1 MIPITSSEVAVQAPS
16 LLNDILGLQSVI
28 ILFFMAMVLL
38 IIEAVSKGQERWN
51 LAAITSLP
59 ILAAIALSLNS
70 DGPSTIFS
78 GMVAVDAYGQFFSV
92 LFGIA
97 ALFVVLLSPD
107 YLKKIDVD
115 FGEYYALILFSLMGM
130 ILMATANDLILMFV
144 ALEIMSIA
152 MYILAAIR
160 RDNPKSVES
169 GFKYFI
175 LGAFSSAIFLY
186 GIAFVFGATGTTNLH
201 EIGSVIASGEA
212 GSTLLV
218 GAGLMLVGF
227 AFKIG
232 SVPFHMWVPDVYE
245 GAPTTVT
252 ALMATGIKAASF
264 AAFGRVLLTAFPDL
278 SGEWV
283 CVVWTIS
290 ALTMVL
296 GNVAALVQD
305 DLKRMLAFS
314 SVGHAGFVLM
324 ALVAF
329 DGAHAMLF
337 YLFGYTFMTLGAF
350 AILGMIDD
358 EGKGTDISSINGL
371 ASRHPWLAAG
381 LSLVLLSLAGIP
393 PTIGFIGK
401 FSLFVAA
408 VNGGYVVL
416 AVIGALSGAI
426 GVYYYL
432 RPIIAMYMREPDGE
446 SLLTVS
452 RAGAVVIGLA
462 CAVILLF
469 GLLPELIMPMCREG
483 IAAITGLVS

>member
-1 MIPITSSEVAVQAPS
+1 MIPITSIETAVQSSS
-16 LLNDILGLQSVI
+16 LMNDILDLQSVI

-38 IIEAVSKGQERWN
+38 IAEAVAKGQDRWN
-51 LAAITSLP
+51 TAALTSLP
-59 ILAAIALSLNS
+59 ILASIALALTS
-70 DGPSTIFS
+70 DGPTTIFS
-78 GMVAVDAYGQFFSV
+78 GMVAVDAYGQFFSIM
-92 LFGIA
+92 FGIA
-97 ALFVVLLSPD
+97 ALFVVLMSPD
-107 YLKKIDVD
+107 YLKKINVEI
-115 FGEYYALILFSLMGM
+115 GEYYALILFSLMGM
-130 ILMATANDLILMFV
+130 ILMATANDLMLMFV

-186 GIAFVFGATGTTNLH
+186 GIAFVFGATGTTNLV
-201 EIGSVIASGEA
+201 EIGNVVAGGEA

-218 GAGLMLVGF
+218 GMGLMLVGF

-252 ALMATGIKAASF
+252 ALMATGVKAASF
-264 AAFGRVLLTAFPDL
+264 AAFGRVLLTAFPAI
-278 SGEWV
+278 SEEWV
-283 CVVWTIS
+283 CVVWVIS
-290 ALTMVL
+290 AATMLL
-296 GNVAALVQD
+296 GNVAALVQN

-314 SVGHAGFVLM
+314 SVGHAGFALM

-337 YLFGYTFMTLGAF
+337 YLFGYTFMTMGAF
-350 AILGMIDD
+350 AILGMIDGE
-358 EGKGTDISSINGL
+358 EGGTDISRLNGL
-371 ASRHPWLAAG
+371 ASKHPWLAAG

-408 VNGGYVVL
+408 VNGGFVVL
-416 AVIGALSGAI
+416 AVIGAISGAI

-432 RPIIAMYMREPDGE
+432 RPIIAMYMKEAEGVA
-446 SLLTVS
+446 TVTPS
-452 RAGAVVIGLA
+452 RAGAVVLGIA
-462 CAVILLF
+462 CAVIVLF
-469 GLLPELIMPMCREG
+469 GVLPELIMPMCREG
-483 IAAITGLVS
+483 IAVLIGVAS

>member
-1 MIPITSSEVAVQAPS
+1 MIPIIAGEAAVQTAS
-16 LLNDILGLQSVI
+16 LFNDILGLGPVI
-28 ILFFMAMVLL
+28 LLFFAAMAVLL
-38 IIEAVSKGQERWN
+38 IEAMTKGQERWH
-51 LAAITSLP
+51 LAAITCLS
-59 ILAAIALSLNS
+59 IFAAMALVVNNT
-70 DGPSTIFS
+70 GTSTIFS
-78 GMVAVDAYGQFFSV
+78 GMVSVDAYGRFFTV
-92 LFGIA
+92 MFGIA
-97 ALFVVLLSPD
+97 GVLVVLLSPD
-107 YLKKIDVD
+107 YLKKIGVA
-115 FGEYYALILFSLMGM
+115 FGEYYSLVLFSLMGM
-130 ILMATANDLILMFV
+130 ILMATANDLMLMFV

-186 GIAFVFGATGTTNLH
+186 GIAFVFGATGTTNIV
-201 EIGSVIASGEA
+201 EIGEVIAHGEA

-218 GAGLMLVGF
+218 GAGLLLVGF

-252 ALMATGIKAASF
+252 ALMATGVKAASF
-264 AAFGRVLLTAFPDL
+264 AAFGRVLLSAFPGISED
-278 SGEWV
+278 WV
-283 CVVWTIS
+283 CVIWIIS
-290 ALTMVL
+290 ASTMVL
-296 GNVAALVQD
+296 GNVAALVQN
-305 DLKRMLAFS
+305 DLKRILAFS
-314 SVGHAGFVLM
+314 SVGHAGFALM

-329 DGAHAMLF
+329 EDAHAMLF

-350 AILGMIDD
+350 AILSMIDSED
-358 EGKGTDISSINGL
+358 GGTDISSLNGL

-408 VNGGYVVL
+408 INGGFVVL
-416 AVIGALSGAI
+416 AIIGALSGAV

-432 RPIIAMYMREPDGE
+432 RPIIAMYMKEPEGAT
-446 SLLTVS
+446 SVTVS
-452 RAGAVVIGLA
+452 RAGILVLGLA
-462 CAVILLF
+462 CAVIVLF
-469 GLLPELIMPMCREG
+469 GLMPDLIMPMCREG
-483 IAAITGLVS
+483 ISSLTGIVI